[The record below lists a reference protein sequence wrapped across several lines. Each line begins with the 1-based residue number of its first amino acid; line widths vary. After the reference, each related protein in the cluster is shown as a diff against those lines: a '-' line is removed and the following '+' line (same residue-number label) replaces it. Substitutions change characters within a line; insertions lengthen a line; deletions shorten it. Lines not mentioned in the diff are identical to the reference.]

1 MDIQSGYG
9 DIYPVT
15 QGQRVFGIFFGL
27 FGILVL
33 GNVAPGIVFGQL
45 VNTFQKTQSDSK
57 NKNNVTSQNDSYAE
71 YRNLMQPQRL

>member
-1 MDIQSGYG
+1 MVHSEGA
-9 DIYPVT
+9 
-15 QGQRVFGIFFGL
+15 
-27 FGILVL
+27 
-33 GNVAPGIVFGQL
+33 VAPGIVFGQL